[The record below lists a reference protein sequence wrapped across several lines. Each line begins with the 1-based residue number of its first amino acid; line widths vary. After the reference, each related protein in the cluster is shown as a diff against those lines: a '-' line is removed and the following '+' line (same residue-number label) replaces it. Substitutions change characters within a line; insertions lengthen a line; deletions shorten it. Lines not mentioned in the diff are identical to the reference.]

1 MKTVIKNLQRITM
14 CALLFVLLGC
24 SEDDET
30 NPGTGDGEIV
40 ELSGITEDELDNYRG
55 DIGISIDVR
64 GLIKKGYNP
73 VKAILDFD
81 ATTGN
86 YDRELAID
94 PFTNIVQYSLSVEDL
109 STDAEDELRNG
120 VPLNVSILDENDS
133 EIISESYSILT
144 LEENGNDVH
153 IDGNQLEYNNVEL
166 AFKLEMPHF
175 LQTVDANG
183 NYGTNAVEKP
193 AGAVTTSTLLFE
205 DYSEFKATW
214 SNHQY
219 YFYKYPN
226 EENVFSIWSKQ
237 TNRYLQI
244 SNEQFTFRQNGSAIH
259 PDGIQNNTLGDDY
272 KFKIKR
278 EDNGLYTIR
287 RYSTNEPLRR
297 RPNGDGLLYWIA
309 YPLEQYEIQYF
320 RILALDVQWDF
331 QELDTKFLNP
341 ILPSVD
347 TSFGFNST
355 LLNCGNGNLSQE
367 VGIEQEVTTSRTVGW
382 EESISI
388 SSREEFGSSVTV
400 GVEAEANFFGGTVTT
415 NAEATASYNFSQEV
429 TSSQSQFEEMGSEET
444 NSYFSL
450 RTVTVPSGSASL
462 VYDAYQTY
470 SNVKVPFV
478 KRFRI
483 FANQMDPANNNA
495 YVGNLSGNEIATQFR
510 VTNFRGTITEIGSD
524 YIEVTLRGT
533 TVLDNMVHTQS
544 EIRDVAADCN

>member
-1 MKTVIKNLQRITM
+1 MST
-14 CALLFVLLGC
+14 LFIISVGC
-24 SEDDET
+24 SEDDVT
-30 NPGTGDGEIV
+30 NPGPGDGEIV
-40 ELSGITEDELDNYRG
+40 ELSGITADELENYQG
-55 DIGISIDVR
+55 DIGLSIDVR
-64 GLIKKGYNP
+64 SLIKKGYNP
-73 VKAILDFD
+73 IKAVLDFD
-81 ATTGN
+81 ASTGD
-86 YDRELAID
+86 YDQELTID
-94 PFTNIVQYSLSVEDL
+94 PYTNIIQYSVRVEDL
-109 STDAEDELRNG
+109 SKDAEDELRNG
-120 VPLNVSILDENDS
+120 VPLSVAILDENDS
-133 EIISESYSILT
+133 EIVSESYSILS

-153 IDGNQLEYNNVEL
+153 IDGNELAYNNVEL
-166 AFKLEMPHF
+166 EFKLDMPHF

-183 NYGTNAVEKP
+183 NYGINVVEKP
-193 AGAVTTSTLLFE
+193 ASAVTTSTTLFE

-226 EENVFSIWSKQ
+226 EENVFSIWSKH

-244 SNEQFTFRQNGSAIH
+244 SNEQLTFRQNGNAVH

-272 KFKIKR
+272 KFRIKR
-278 EDNGLYTIR
+278 EENGLYTIR

-297 RPNGDGLLYWIA
+297 RPNGTGLLYWIA
-309 YPLEQYEIQYF
+309 YPLDQYEIQYF

-331 QELDTKFLNP
+331 QELETKYLNP

-355 LLNCGNGNLSQE
+355 LLNCGNGSLSQE
-367 VGIEQEVTTSRTVGW
+367 VGIQREVTTSRTVGW

-388 SSREEFGSSVTV
+388 SSREEFGGSITV
-400 GVEAEANFFGGTVTT
+400 GVEAEANFFGGSVTA
-415 NAEATASYNFSQEV
+415 NAEATSTYNFSQEV

-450 RTVTVPSGSASL
+450 RTVDVPSGSASL

-470 SNVKVPFV
+470 SNVKIPFV

-483 FANQMDPANNNA
+483 FANQIDPFNNNA
-495 YVGNLSGNEIATQFR
+495 LAGNLSGTEIATQLR
-510 VTNFRGTITEIGSD
+510 VTNFRGTITEIASD

-533 TVLDNMVHTQS
+533 SVLDNMVHTQS
-544 EIRDVAADCN
+544 EIRDVAADCD